1 MTNKTSNRKSVFSI
15 FFVGIISML
24 LMAGCASSG
33 TRSIANSKISESE
46 KAISVAKE
54 INASTN
60 IPLDLRNA
68 ENKLV
73 QANSA
78 FKKEEYAKAAR
89 LAEKATIDADYAR
102 IQANAEKSKND
113 ADQMR
118 QNLVDLRQDLE
129 HISK

>member
-1 MTNKTSNRKSVFSI
+1 MPNKTSNKKRGFSI
-15 FFVGIISML
+15 FFVGILSML
-24 LMAGCASSG
+24 LMAGCASIGS
-33 TRSIANSKISESE
+33 RSIANSKISESE

-60 IPLDLRNA
+60 ILLDLRNA

-78 FKKEEYAKAAR
+78 FETKEYAKAAR

-102 IQANAEKSKND
+102 IQASAEKSKND

-118 QNLVDLRQDLE
+118 HNLVDLRQDLE
-129 HISK
+129 RISR

>member
-1 MTNKTSNRKSVFSI
+1 MTNKTPKIKSIFSI
-15 FFVGIISML
+15 VFVGVLSML
-24 LMAGCASSG
+24 LMAGCASSAS
-33 TRSIANSKISESE
+33 RSIANSKISESE

-60 IPLDLRNA
+60 IPVDLRNA

-78 FKKEEYAKAAR
+78 FKTEEYAKAAR

-102 IQANAEKSKND
+102 IQANAEKSEND
-113 ADQMR
+113 AEQMR
-118 QNLVDLRQDLE
+118 QNLVELRRDLE
-129 HISK
+129 RISR

>member
-1 MTNKTSNRKSVFSI
+1 MTNKTSNIKWVFSI
-15 FFVGIISML
+15 FFVGILSML
-24 LMAGCASSG
+24 LMAGCASSVS
-33 TRSIANSKISESE
+33 RSMANSKISESE

-78 FKKEEYAKAAR
+78 FKAEEYAKAAR

-102 IQANAEKSKND
+102 IQASAEKSKND

-118 QNLVDLRQDLE
+118 QNLVDLRRDLE
-129 HISK
+129 RISR